1 MYILFE
7 GSDRSGKTSV
17 IEYVEKK
24 IYLPTVTLHT
34 ETLLGI
40 NLSTLKGKVSD
51 EVLYMLYW
59 QSIREVDHLIKKLE
73 DTNML
78 VLEDRGFVS
87 NIVFSTEFDIDPYFK
102 VNMDNMY
109 VNHCKKPDL
118 ILLFTLSYESFI
130 RRSKDHEPL
139 DEQFFNLITYN
150 YNQQLILLRHLGFNI
165 QEIDANEPLED
176 VYKQVFEIVFDL
188 INAKGVTNE

>member
-7 GSDRSGKTSV
+7 GPDRSGKTSV
-17 IEYVEKK
+17 IEYIEKK

-34 ETLLGI
+34 ETLLDI
-40 NLSTLKGKVSD
+40 NLPTLKGKVSD

-73 DTNML
+73 ATNTL

-87 NIVFSTEFDIDPYFK
+87 NIVFSTGFDIDPYFK
-102 VNMDNMY
+102 DNMDNMY

-150 YNQQLILLRHLGFNI
+150 YSQQLITLKRLGFNI

-188 INAKGVTNE
+188 INAKGE

>member
-150 YNQQLILLRHLGFNI
+150 YSQQLITLKRLGFNI

-188 INAKGVTNE
+188 INAKGE

>member
-87 NIVFSTEFDIDPYFK
+87 NIVFSTGFDIDPYFK
-102 VNMDNMY
+102 DNMDNMY

>member
-7 GSDRSGKTSV
+7 GPDRSGKTSV
-17 IEYVEKK
+17 IEYIEKK

-87 NIVFSTEFDIDPYFK
+87 NIVFSTGFDIDPYFK
-102 VNMDNMY
+102 DNMDNMY

-150 YNQQLILLRHLGFNI
+150 YSQQLITLKRLGFNI

-188 INAKGVTNE
+188 INAKGE

>member
-7 GSDRSGKTSV
+7 GPDRSGKTSV
-17 IEYVEKK
+17 IEYIEKK

-118 ILLFTLSYESFI
+118 ILLFTLSSDT
-130 RRSKDHEPL
+130 S
-139 DEQFFNLITYN
+139 
-150 YNQQLILLRHLGFNI
+150 
-165 QEIDANEPLED
+165 
-176 VYKQVFEIVFDL
+176 
-188 INAKGVTNE
+188 

>member
-7 GSDRSGKTSV
+7 GPDRSGKTSV
-17 IEYVEKK
+17 IEYIEKK

-34 ETLLGI
+34 ETLLDI
-40 NLSTLKGKVSD
+40 NLPTLKGKVSD